1 MLRPLSGENREGSP
15 ALQRVKG
22 ILQVVSYGRSPQ
34 MAVSQPFLAGMPV
47 NSELDTSILHG
58 IDLCI
63 VGATPTPA

>member
-1 MLRPLSGENREGSP
+1 
-15 ALQRVKG
+15 
-22 ILQVVSYGRSPQ
+22 

-63 VGATPTPA
+63 VGATPTPAFSFRTKFSVFWISVKNYIKIIIFKWGKKWQD